1 MTLCRQTIGRCYYWT
16 RPVLTF
22 CVLLTSLTLVRSAST
37 QTQSTETAE
46 AKLQRMSAAL
56 AKAQAELLLY
66 QQKLDALQREV
77 GELQQQIVATTPG
90 QAPTVVPQGDPQ
102 SETNAQTTAAIERS
116 LAELRERQDMV
127 ESQLATHEETKVETE
142 SKFPLKLSGLVLL
155 NGFVNT
161 RRVDIPPDPTYALPG
176 SGSTGLSM
184 RQTVLGFDAR
194 GPHIAGASSHAD
206 LRIDFFGSGGN
217 QDGYS
222 AGGIVRLRTAHAS
235 LKWTNTEVFAE
246 LDRSL
251 IAPYKASSLVAIAQP
266 EFAWSG
272 DLWAWNPQV
281 GLTHSLQLNDTS
293 HLTIQLGLIDAGDPR
308 LPNSTA
314 ATTSVT
320 LAERSRWP
328 GTEARVAIG
337 AGAKKD
343 GSQFGVG
350 GYFSPH
356 RTSDGT
362 RFSAWATTA
371 DARLQFGDHIQLLG
385 TAYRGMSIG
394 GLGAGGYV
402 DYFYQYRGDLEVL
415 RPLDTVGGWTQLKIT
430 PQAKIE
436 LNGGFGIDNPFSKEI
451 RYSQTPTGASEYT
464 GIARNRQ
471 LFANII
477 YTPSSYLLLSLEYR
491 RLWSSYAAGS
501 TYSSD
506 AIGLGAGYRF

>member
-1 MTLCRQTIGRCYYWT
+1 MTWCKQTIGRCYSWT
-16 RPVLTF
+16 RSIVSLGVLMM
-22 CVLLTSLTLVRSAST
+22 SLTLVRSAST

-56 AKAQAELLLY
+56 TQAQAEILLY
-66 QQKLDALQREV
+66 QQKLDELQREV
-77 GELQQQIVATTPG
+77 GELQQQVAATTPG
-90 QAPTVVPQGDPQ
+90 QAPPVASPDDPQGERNTQ
-102 SETNAQTTAAIERS
+102 ATAAIERS

-155 NGFVNT
+155 NGFINT

-194 GPHIAGASSHAD
+194 GPHIAGATSQAD
-206 LRIDFFGSGGN
+206 LRIDFFGSGSN

-251 IAPYKASSLVAIAQP
+251 IAPYKASSLVAVAQP

-281 GLTHSLQLNDTS
+281 GLTHSLQIDNTT
-293 HLTIQLGLIDAGDPR
+293 HLIMQLGLIDAGDPR

-328 GTEARVAIG
+328 GMEARVALG
-337 AGAKKD
+337 AGSGKE
-343 GSQFGVG
+343 GFEFGTG

-362 RFSAWATTA
+362 RFNAWAATA
-371 DARLQFGDHIQLLG
+371 DARLRFGDRVQLLG
-385 TAYRGMSIG
+385 SAYRGMSIG

-402 DYFYQYRGDLEVL
+402 DYFYQYRGAVEVL
-415 RPLDTVGGWTQLKIT
+415 RPLDTVGGWAQLTIT
-430 PQAKIE
+430 PQAKVE
-436 LNGGFGIDNPFSKEI
+436 LNGGFGIDNPFAKET
-451 RYSQTPTGASEYT
+451 RFSLTPSGASDYT

-471 LFANII
+471 IFANII
-477 YTPSSYLLLSLEYR
+477 YTPRSYLLLSLEYR

-501 TYSSD
+501 TYFSD